1 MSHNIGCEI
10 THDTLLDPSRSFQG
24 LSSSL
29 KLILTHTYTV
39 FVCGRRKKKRSIDP
53 ASFSL
58 PRNGSC
64 SKYKE
69 ERKRKPMP
77 TLFVSFPPL
86 TEKAQKKKKQVKLN
100 KLREY
105 SSSELK

>member
-1 MSHNIGCEI
+1 VGGGKRKGPSTPQVFRFHVMAVATNI
-10 THDTLLDPSRSFQG
+10 
-24 LSSSL
+24 
-29 KLILTHTYTV
+29 
-39 FVCGRRKKKRSIDP
+39 
-53 ASFSL
+53 
-58 PRNGSC
+58 
-64 SKYKE
+64 E

-77 TLFVSFPPL
+77 TLFVSSFPPL